1 MRDHTPTTGPEL
13 PGATAG
19 AVMTGSDALIV
30 RELMDHPRST
40 AIGIAEST
48 GLSRSTV
55 HARLGKLEAEV
66 LHGYSRRIPTESLGL
81 PLSAYVF
88 AQVTQ
93 SKLGSLASSL
103 ARLDEI
109 IQVDGISGEWDLI
122 IAVAARDADDLYRVA
137 DLILA
142 TDGIVRTSTA
152 LVMRPLVPYRVTSL
166 VERVIG
172 RFRAR

>member
-1 MRDHTPTTGPEL
+1 MRDNS
-13 PGATAG
+13 
-19 AVMTGSDALIV
+19 VMTGADALIV
-30 RELMDHPRST
+30 RELMEHPRST
-40 AIGIAEST
+40 ALGIAEST

-55 HARLGKLEAEV
+55 HARLGRLEADV
-66 LHGYSRRIPTESLGL
+66 LHGFNRRIPTESLGL

-93 SKLGSLASSL
+93 SKLGALAKSLAL
-103 ARLDEI
+103 LDEV

-166 VERVIG
+166 VERLIDRLRG
-172 RFRAR
+172 R